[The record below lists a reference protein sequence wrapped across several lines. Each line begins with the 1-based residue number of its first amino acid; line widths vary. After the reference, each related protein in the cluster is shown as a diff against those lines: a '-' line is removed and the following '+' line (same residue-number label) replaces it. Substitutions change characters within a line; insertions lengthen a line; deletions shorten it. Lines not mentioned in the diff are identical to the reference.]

1 MNDVGHNKLNI
12 DNFGPFEQF
21 YLWKINES
29 SEQEQEATQQIEILK
44 EDDQSEFS
52 VLNQPTL
59 QSLEEKRMS
68 KIKYTTTGVIINGK

>member
-29 SEQEQEATQQIEILK
+29 SE
-44 EDDQSEFS
+44 
-52 VLNQPTL
+52 
-59 QSLEEKRMS
+59 
-68 KIKYTTTGVIINGK
+68 